1 MTKTIAAQGLKLQLQ
16 KLQNKNSV
24 LEDRNERLELSANQ
38 VPGLKANIKTIIK
51 KNRQNELD
59 IFDFKT
65 NLEETTANLKK
76 TKQKLV
82 TQQFK
87 MGVLTTTR
95 NKLRTRLELTSSQL
109 QHKNR
114 AFVQERDVK
123 LDLLKE
129 LRAKNSKIHT
139 HDQEYNQLLL
149 SLERTSMR
157 EENIRTEYKNV
168 LDRYALDQQ
177 RRDQIMNDADAAL
190 NKEKALQQL
199 IQSLE
204 QEIIKEQQEIIKE
217 QEIISTLELELI
229 QEKNARS
236 VTNIKLN
243 EAHDALA
250 HAASEIA
257 HLKQDIKGHE
267 TDKTELRLAADLA
280 LQQKMEADESSMIA
294 ADASRR
300 SRCRAEAADE
310 ERRRTAI
317 DFKAIEDGLRTRIIS
332 SRKDVD
338 ELELKKMEMENNYI
352 AEIDQLNQINSNMNI
367 KNQNITGRLIETE
380 MYRDQILL
388 KLDQTIERAEKS
400 ENIVTFVMHGI
411 RNVTEDCVVKR
422 KNVLANETENKC
434 YCLDKSMFDLENVQN
449 KKAKNKKNKNKK
461 DENLFEDNEKKE
473 DEENDLEQE
482 INDHI
487 EILTDDTTNV
497 AASLLN
503 QVSQHL
509 SAIHLSWTTAS
520 NKIISLKKEINSSHQ
535 RASEQIRE
543 FRKNSS
549 TLETEKN
556 KLQKKYTAQQKEFK
570 DVQAALDCK
579 VRELQNETA
588 SSLMLAVEA
597 KRIQEVANLSLEEI
611 HQLKLKEKK
620 ERQLILKFEQEK
632 KEKTENQRTTGMN
645 TMEEDK
651 DSETLG
657 RAKWLMDAASKAAK
671 QAMEAQEAIE
681 AMKSIQLVTTDI
693 GTQVEE
699 RSTVNA
705 ECQTLENFWNEK
717 KMETKRNEQNEQDE
731 PDGLNAQ
738 NERQQ
743 RTEEDNDRNDKE
755 TDNTIQIHVTLVE
768 KPTLSINTNGKGNQD
783 DNRTGRK
790 NEIKNGLTK
799 NLENNLH
806 VDGPP
811 AFVAAALCRAFARM
825 DDPAMFNAMWSSR
838 GGGWSFKTNTSSFIT
853 TTKGNASTS
862 TANAN
867 SQEFRKWSIEEEVD
881 NKL

>member
-1 MTKTIAAQGLKLQLQ
+1 TIAAQGLKLQLQ

-267 TDKTELRLAADLA
+267 ADKMELRLAADLA

-473 DEENDLEQE
+473 DEEDDQE

-497 AASLLN
+497 AESLLN

-535 RASEQIRE
+535 RASDQLRDL
-543 FRKNSS
+543 RKN
-549 TLETEKN
+549 
-556 KLQKKYTAQQKEFK
+556 K
-570 DVQAALDCK
+570 DQ
-579 VRELQNETA
+579 
-588 SSLMLAVEA
+588 M
-597 KRIQEVANLSLEEI
+597 
-611 HQLKLKEKK
+611 
-620 ERQLILKFEQEK
+620 
-632 KEKTENQRTTGMN
+632 
-645 TMEEDK
+645 
-651 DSETLG
+651 
-657 RAKWLMDAASKAAK
+657 
-671 QAMEAQEAIE
+671 
-681 AMKSIQLVTTDI
+681 
-693 GTQVEE
+693 
-699 RSTVNA
+699 
-705 ECQTLENFWNEK
+705 
-717 KMETKRNEQNEQDE
+717 
-731 PDGLNAQ
+731 
-738 NERQQ
+738 
-743 RTEEDNDRNDKE
+743 
-755 TDNTIQIHVTLVE
+755 
-768 KPTLSINTNGKGNQD
+768 
-783 DNRTGRK
+783 
-790 NEIKNGLTK
+790 
-799 NLENNLH
+799 
-806 VDGPP
+806 
-811 AFVAAALCRAFARM
+811 
-825 DDPAMFNAMWSSR
+825 
-838 GGGWSFKTNTSSFIT
+838 
-853 TTKGNASTS
+853 
-862 TANAN
+862 
-867 SQEFRKWSIEEEVD
+867 
-881 NKL
+881 

>member
-24 LEDRNERLELSANQ
+24 LEDRNKRLELSANQ
-38 VPGLKANIKTIIK
+38 LPMLKANLKTLIK

-139 HDQEYNQLLL
+139 HDQQYNQLLL

-168 LDRYALDQQ
+168 LNRYALDQKK
-177 RRDQIMNDADAAL
+177 RDQIMNDADAAL

-204 QEIIKEQQEIIKE
+204 QEIIKEQHLVKEKNKKMQE
-217 QEIISTLELELI
+217 LELELI

-250 HAASEIA
+250 HAASEIV

-367 KNQNITGRLIETE
+367 KNQNITGRL
-380 MYRDQILL
+380 
-388 KLDQTIERAEKS
+388 DQTIERAEKS
-400 ENIVTFVMHGI
+400 ENIVKFVMHGI

-422 KNVLANETENKC
+422 KNALANETKNKC

-461 DENLFEDNEKKE
+461 NENLSEDNEKKE
-473 DEENDLEQE
+473 DEEDDQE

-487 EILTDDTTNV
+487 EMLTDDTTNI

-503 QVSQHL
+503 HVSQHL

-520 NKIISLKKEINSSHQ
+520 NKIISLKKEISSHQ
-535 RASEQIRE
+535 RASEQLS
-543 FRKNSS
+543 FF
-549 TLETEKN
+549 LETEQN
-556 KLQKKYTAQQKEFK
+556 KLQKKYNAQQKEFK

-579 VRELQNETA
+579 IRELQNETA

-611 HQLKLKEKK
+611 HQLKLKEEK
-620 ERQLILKFEQEK
+620 ERQLI
-632 KEKTENQRTTGMN
+632 ENQRTTGMN

-657 RAKWLMDAASKAAK
+657 RAKWLMDAASKADK

-681 AMKSIQLVTTDI
+681 AMKSIQPVTTDI

-743 RTEEDNDRNDKE
+743 RTKEDNDRNDKE

-768 KPTLSINTNGKGNQD
+768 KPTLSINTNGKGNKD
-783 DNRTGRK
+783 DNSTGRK

-806 VDGPP
+806 VEGPP

-867 SQEFRKWSIEEEVD
+867 PKKNRQISQEFRKWSID
-881 NKL
+881 DRGRG